1 MECWASST
9 SGSWRCLF
17 LWDWSYIR
25 GYWVFFPTVRILI
38 SYTSISKSRRC
49 ILLELC
55 TSKQLESCS
64 KNSSLAFSGS
74 VHLGPVVGSSTRFIS
89 EGRGLCVF
97 QRISLC
103 QSCDFLFLRDLRG
116 STKDLKN
123 KWVVVVCLDKA
134 FMLPD
139 FDSETQETNKG
150 NKALIFDVWQCFKE
164 SEFLLSITISLTL
177 VDYRLMLTDNRSYAD
192 LVLTYIP
199 TIYCN

>member
-1 MECWASST
+1 M
-9 SGSWRCLF
+9 
-17 LWDWSYIR
+17 
-25 GYWVFFPTVRILI
+25 
-38 SYTSISKSRRC
+38 
-49 ILLELC
+49 
-55 TSKQLESCS
+55 
-64 KNSSLAFSGS
+64 
-74 VHLGPVVGSSTRFIS
+74 
-89 EGRGLCVF
+89 
-97 QRISLC
+97 
-103 QSCDFLFLRDLRG
+103 
-116 STKDLKN
+116 KN

-177 VDYRLMLTDNRSYAD
+177 VDYRLMLMDNRSYAD

>member
-1 MECWASST
+1 MY
-9 SGSWRCLF
+9 L
-17 LWDWSYIR
+17 I
-25 GYWVFFPTVRILI
+25 RILYQQALGVMLNI
-38 SYTSISKSRRC
+38 F
-49 ILLELC
+49 
-55 TSKQLESCS
+55 S
-64 KNSSLAFSGS
+64 KNSSLSFSGS
-74 VHLGPVVGSSTRFIS
+74 VHLGPVAESSTRFIS

-97 QRISLC
+97 QRISLY

-150 NKALIFDVWQCFKE
+150 NKALIFDVWQCFRE

-177 VDYRLMLTDNRSYAD
+177 VDYRLMLMDNRSYAD